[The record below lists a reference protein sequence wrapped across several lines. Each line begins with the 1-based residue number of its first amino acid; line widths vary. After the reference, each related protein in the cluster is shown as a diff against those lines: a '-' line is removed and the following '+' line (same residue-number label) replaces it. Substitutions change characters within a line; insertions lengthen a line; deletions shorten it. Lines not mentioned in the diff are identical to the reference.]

1 MLHGSNRPFSL
12 ERIKMVDI
20 SIIIGVCIGVLAGW
34 VLFRIIARKQIQN
47 AKKLSQKIKEEAEAE
62 AKVIKKEAEL
72 TVKEDWYKR
81 QAELEEEIEKRK
93 NELYESEK
101 RYRDRMA
108 STEERL
114 NKLDRRE
121 QSIADRERFLERKQ
135 NALNEK
141 EKHLNFLVERENAQL
156 MKMSGMTRD
165 EAIQKLLQRFEQE
178 AVVEAAKIRK
188 SIIEEAMTEA
198 KQEAIKILATAIQRT
213 AVDYTTEACV
223 SVVSLPS
230 EEMKGRIIGRE
241 GRNIRTF
248 ENLTGIELIVDDTPE
263 TVILSG
269 FDPIRRETARLA
281 LEKLVAD
288 GRIHPGRIE
297 EVIKKAEQ
305 EINQVIKETG
315 REACAD
321 LGIHDLSE
329 DIQDLIGRL
338 KFRTSFGQNVLQHSI
353 ETARICGMLAAELGL
368 NQTLAKKIGLLH
380 DIGKAI
386 DHEVNGSHPEIG
398 AEIARRNK
406 LSPIIENAI
415 EAHHEDVEAK
425 SPYAV
430 LIQAADAI
438 SGSRPGARRETLE
451 AYLKRLEKL
460 ESIALSFEGVY
471 KCFAIQAGRE
481 IRIIAENNSI
491 DDAQAEMLA
500 SNIAKKIETELQYP
514 GQIKVTVI
522 REVRKSA
529 LAK

>member
-1 MLHGSNRPFSL
+1 
-12 ERIKMVDI
+12 
-20 SIIIGVCIGVLAGW
+20 
-34 VLFRIIARKQIQN
+34 
-47 AKKLSQKIKEEAEAE
+47 
-62 AKVIKKEAEL
+62 
-72 TVKEDWYKR
+72 
-81 QAELEEEIEKRK
+81 
-93 NELYESEK
+93 
-101 RYRDRMA
+101 
-108 STEERL
+108 
-114 NKLDRRE
+114 
-121 QSIADRERFLERKQ
+121 
-135 NALNEK
+135 
-141 EKHLNFLVERENAQL
+141 
-156 MKMSGMTRD
+156 
-165 EAIQKLLQRFEQE
+165 
-178 AVVEAAKIRK
+178 
-188 SIIEEAMTEA
+188 
-198 KQEAIKILATAIQRT
+198 
-213 AVDYTTEACV
+213 
-223 SVVSLPS
+223 
-230 EEMKGRIIGRE
+230 
-241 GRNIRTF
+241 
-248 ENLTGIELIVDDTPE
+248 
-263 TVILSG
+263 
-269 FDPIRRETARLA
+269 
-281 LEKLVAD
+281 
-288 GRIHPGRIE
+288 
-297 EVIKKAEQ
+297 
-305 EINQVIKETG
+305 
-315 REACAD
+315 
-321 LGIHDLSE
+321 
-329 DIQDLIGRL
+329 
-338 KFRTSFGQNVLQHSI
+338 
-353 ETARICGMLAAELGL
+353 MLAAELGL

>member
-1 MLHGSNRPFSL
+1 M
-12 ERIKMVDI
+12 ERVKMETT
-20 SIIIGVCIGVLAGW
+20 SIIIGILLGVLVGW

-47 AKKLSQKIKEEAEAE
+47 AKKLSNKIKEEAKAE

-72 TVKEDWYKR
+72 TAKEEWYKK
-81 QAELEEEIEKRK
+81 QAELEKEIEKRK
-93 NELYESEK
+93 NELYELEK
-101 RYRDRMA
+101 RYRDRLS

-114 NKLDRRE
+114 SKLDRRE
-121 QSIADRERFLERKQ
+121 QSVIDKERFLERKQ

-141 EKHLNFLVERENAQL
+141 AKQLDLLLEQENAQL
-156 MKMSGMTRD
+156 VKVSGMTRD

-178 AVVEAAKIRK
+178 ARVEAAKIRK
-188 SIIEEAMTEA
+188 SIIDDAKSEA

-213 AVDYTTEACV
+213 AVDYTIETCV
-223 SVVSLPS
+223 STVSLPS

-263 TVILSG
+263 TVVLSG
-269 FDPIRRETARLA
+269 FDPIRREIAKLA
-281 LEKLVAD
+281 LERLVAD

-297 EVIKKAEQ
+297 ELVKKAEE
-305 EINQVIKETG
+305 EINQVIKEAG
-315 REACAD
+315 REACVA
-321 LGIHDLSE
+321 LGIHDLPE
-329 DIQDLIGRL
+329 NIQDLLGRL

-380 DIGKAI
+380 DIGKAV

-460 ESIALSFEGVY
+460 ESIASSFEGVY

-481 IRIIAENNSI
+481 IRIIAENNAI

-500 SNIAKKIETELQYP
+500 SNIANKIETELQYP

-529 LAK
+529 LAR